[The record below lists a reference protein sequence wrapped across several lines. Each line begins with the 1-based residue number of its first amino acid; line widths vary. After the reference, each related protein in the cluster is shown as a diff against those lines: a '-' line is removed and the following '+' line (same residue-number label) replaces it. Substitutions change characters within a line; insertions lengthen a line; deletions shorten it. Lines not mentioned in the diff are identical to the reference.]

1 MQGSANAESCS
12 RTSANTQPNLTS
24 PLHMQ
29 ITLEIDDT
37 TASLLATL
45 SENGSVPEI
54 LETLI
59 DHAAQGVYR
68 PGAWEREWL
77 CQIFGDDFVD
87 KLEPGDPFGR
97 TGRNSQLLSK
107 TQDPVMI
114 QTDATPRHI
123 GYSRSDTS
131 RNRNTIQPRQ
141 SDGCRS
147 PGRIHGTRQR

>member
-1 MQGSANAESCS
+1 
-12 RTSANTQPNLTS
+12 
-24 PLHMQ
+24 MQ

-77 CQIFGDDFVD
+77 CQVFGDDFVD

-97 TGRNSQLLSK
+97 TGETANYFQK
-107 TQDPVMI
+107 
-114 QTDATPRHI
+114 PRT
-123 GYSRSDTS
+123 RS
-131 RNRNTIQPRQ
+131 
-141 SDGCRS
+141 
-147 PGRIHGTRQR
+147 

>member
-1 MQGSANAESCS
+1 MQGSAFAESCS

-45 SENGSVPEI
+45 SENGSVPEV

-77 CQIFGDDFVD
+77 CQVFGDDFVD
-87 KLEPGDPFGR
+87 KLERGDPFGR
-97 TGRNSQLLSK
+97 TGETANYFQK
-107 TQDPVMI
+107 
-114 QTDATPRHI
+114 PRT
-123 GYSRSDTS
+123 RS
-131 RNRNTIQPRQ
+131 
-141 SDGCRS
+141 
-147 PGRIHGTRQR
+147 